1 MRETTTNECSQFI
14 KRTDRKVFSSGLR
27 SSAQHEKQIISSCP
41 PLQLSSPTFLEKIAK
56 IWRNHSRSIRQIPC
70 TLQSSAWAA
79 EENWHSRRSE
89 GNEGNA
95 RLAAKLNNT
104 VNIPFQ
110 VLDKVVAFELR

>member
-1 MRETTTNECSQFI
+1 MRETTTNECSRFI
-14 KRTDRKVFSSGLR
+14 KGTDRKVFFSGPGHLLR
-27 SSAQHEKQIISSCP
+27 KSEKQIISSCP
-41 PLQLSSPTFLEKIAK
+41 PLQLSSPEFLEKIAK
-56 IWRNHSRSIRQIPC
+56 IWRDHSRSIRQIPC

-89 GNEGNA
+89 ENEGNA

-110 VLDKVVAFELR
+110 VTR